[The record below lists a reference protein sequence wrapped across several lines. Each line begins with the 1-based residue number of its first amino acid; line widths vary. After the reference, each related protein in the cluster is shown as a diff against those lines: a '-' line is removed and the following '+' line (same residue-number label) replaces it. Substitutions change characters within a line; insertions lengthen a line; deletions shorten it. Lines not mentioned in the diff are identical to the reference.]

1 MSQPAPRI
9 RELED
14 QLHAYLEQSFPQ
26 YKIERDRAGELI
38 LWVERHE
45 LISIVE
51 RCRHDSRLQMNRL
64 SDLTAYDNVDGKD
77 GPERFVMVYQLYSMG
92 QHTRLRLKLRVAE
105 GQTVPT
111 LSAIWR
117 GANWLEREVFD
128 MFGIRFENHPDL
140 RRILMDER
148 FEGFPLR
155 KEYDLQD
162 RQPFPDTLPVRI
174 AGYDPQLADPEDQNP

>member
-1 MSQPAPRI
+1 MSQAAPQI
-9 RELED
+9 KELED

-26 YKIERDRAGELI
+26 HRMERDKNGDLI
-38 LWVERHE
+38 IWVERHE
-45 LISIVE
+45 FLSMAE
-51 RCRHDSRLQMNRL
+51 RCRQDAKIRMDRL
-64 SDLTAYDNVDGKD
+64 SDLTAYDNLDKKD
-77 GPERFVMVYQLYSMG
+77 GPERFVLVYQLYSMS
-92 QHTRLRLKLRVAE
+92 QHTRLRIKMRINE
-105 GQTVPT
+105 NESVPT
-111 LSAIWR
+111 LVPLWR
-117 GANWLEREVFD
+117 AANWLEREVFD

-174 AGYDPQLADPEDQNP
+174 AGYNPRLADPEDQNP